1 MTDKAKDLLG
11 KINEAVAEAN
21 KSEKALKEAQD
32 KHKAAADEHYSNTKK
47 VGLLLLEVNKTHKGK
62 DFENYLKQVKGLQ
75 RSRAYDY
82 LRLAGGRVTEEEL
95 RTEARKRKQK
105 SRAKLKELPPKPTAA
120 LPKPKAVQQVF
131 DTPEE
136 AHAGAAAEDSVTKT
150 NVTEFPSIDASAKA
164 LADFKLECQLL
175 CQRYM
180 RKMTGKHRFEA
191 CSYLKN
197 VVQMVQ
203 MDPFNGRGAAQ

>member
-105 SRAKLKELPPKPTAA
+105 SRAKLKELPERDRT
-120 LPKPKAVQQVF
+120 
-131 DTPEE
+131 
-136 AHAGAAAEDSVTKT
+136 
-150 NVTEFPSIDASAKA
+150 
-164 LADFKLECQLL
+164 
-175 CQRYM
+175 R
-180 RKMTGKHRFEA
+180 
-191 CSYLKN
+191 
-197 VVQMVQ
+197 
-203 MDPFNGRGAAQ
+203 